1 MNNNSNKMQ
10 IRESLAMDVDGT
22 TVESSRGYL
31 ITRMTLLATVAI
43 FGCLLLGSGLLIYH
57 FASCDEH
64 HASTL
69 HHTTLCEHQHSTS
82 HHHQQHA
89 PAPSS
94 DGSASSTTQKTLIEA
109 STSRENPGETIP
121 AGDNVPGDTGA
132 TGADGMDQGGQ
143 RAEDGT
149 VASSVREDLRLPRS
163 IEPVAYDIR
172 LIPWL
177 VEDNFTFLGTVEVLV
192 NVLEDCSNVTLHVA
206 ALNIHSA
213 SVERSTGRGEKQHS
227 EEATADESS
236 EGAPL
241 VREMVEI
248 DHNLTV
254 ASKQFYVLMLKT
266 PLRRGEQ
273 YVVRLR
279 YDGVLNDYLQG
290 FYRSSYTANNE
301 TRWIA
306 TTQFQPTDARRA
318 FPCFDEPALKARFNI
333 SIARTR
339 DMISLSNMPRLRS
352 YEASEPELQGYVW
365 DVYQQ
370 SVPMSTYLVAFVV
383 CDYLNL
389 TSGNF
394 AVWARADAIGSAR
407 YALSVGPK
415 LLKFLEDFF
424 HIKYPLPKVD
434 MIALP
439 DFSAGAMEN
448 WGLITYRET
457 AMLYEE
463 NVSAISNK
471 QHVITV
477 VAHELAHQWFG
488 NLVTPSWWTDLWLN
502 EGFASYMEYLG
513 VDAVEPAW
521 KSMEQFVVNEL
532 HNVFSLDALSSSHQI
547 SVEVHN
553 PEEIHEIFDKIS
565 YGKGA
570 TIIRMMDHFLTTE
583 VFKRGLTNYLNDKK
597 YQSASQDDLWDYL
610 TNEARRGG
618 IFDEHTSVKEIMD
631 TWTLQTGFPVVF
643 VQRDYESDSIEFR
656 QERFSFANALN
667 GTDAAARQSER
678 FLWWIPITYTTL
690 GDSNFQQTKPSI
702 WMKAEEA
709 LVINNH
715 DIPSHDWMIV
725 NVQQTG
731 YYRVNYDERNWQM
744 IVRHLQDRN
753 KYKTIAASNR
763 AQLID
768 DALNLARA
776 GYLDYGVAL
785 NVTRYLVHETDYVP
799 WKAAIAALNYIDSM
813 FIRTRNYGLF
823 KKYSMDLLEN
833 IYREVG
839 FEDHRDSPLLTVYKR
854 ISVLKAVCHLGN
866 KDCVNHCLRKYYE
879 WMHQPN
885 PDINNPISPNLKS
898 TVYCTAIKYGD
909 ETEWDFAWER
919 FQKATVA
926 SEKEI
931 LLSAMGCSRV
941 PWILARYL
949 ENAMSDEYGIRKQ
962 DAFRVFISVADN
974 VIGQP
979 IAFDYMRNNW
989 AKMKSYFGASMSNL
1003 NIILKYCTKRFNTE
1017 SELLELK
1024 EFAEIHLKD
1033 SGRTIQQAI
1042 EWTESN
1048 IAWLNRNAQPI
1059 VNWLNELDLHHILF
1073 LGRDSDLCTAIKR
1086 ELSLVTFLLQL
1097 DLHHILFLG
1106 RDSDLCTAIK
1116 RELSLVTFLL
1126 QETVVSRCCC
1136 TMERLQIVSVL
1147 LFVPLA
1153 LYYRVDGTSLSL
1165 LQNEKATSD
1174 SYRLLAVSE
1183 PLYYDLY
1190 LDMTD
1195 ANFSNY
1201 AGSVDITIKYT
1212 GNGSIFSLNSV
1223 DLAINEETLRVE
1235 QMNGTKVP
1243 LESFTVSRQF
1253 EQLYFNC
1260 TEKLEPGA
1268 SYKVHLEF
1276 NGTIKTDIFKGV
1288 YRSSYRVDGEI
1299 KYLATTFFA
1308 ATYART
1314 VFPCYDEP
1322 GHKARFNVKIRHR
1335 SHQTALSNMPVIRN
1349 TMIDGYSETTFDTT
1363 PLMSTYLVA
1372 FVVSE
1377 MKTLSSAGELFRV
1390 YAPENKVNYTVY
1402 AHDFAVRAVRALEN
1416 HFGRQNQMRKIDLV
1430 GIPDFAMGAMENW
1443 GMITF
1448 REDYL
1453 IYQDEE
1459 ETTALAKQK
1468 IASVITHELVHMWFG
1483 NEVTPEWWTYVWL
1496 NEGFANFFEYYITSQ
1511 LEPAWRLWD
1520 QFTLDNVH
1528 WALSKDSHSSVRP
1541 INYYATDPAVL
1552 NGLYDY
1558 VVYEK
1563 SASVIRM
1570 IQNVIGFDTFQQAI
1584 NDYLRSR
1591 SYLTTR
1597 PQYLYT
1603 SIEKFHTVDL
1613 PASVEVIF
1621 ESWANTPGYPV
1632 VMVSIDRTTRTLT
1645 ASQKRFWMPNEIDT
1659 PPQNMLFYIPMNYG
1673 SNVPTSTD
1681 FEDTS
1686 PTFWLTPQDP
1696 TATVTLEAGVEW
1708 VVVNKQQTGYYRVN
1722 YDDESWHK
1730 LIEVLNSDQFEDQLP
1745 IINRAQLV
1753 DDVANLA
1760 RAGEVGYDVALSLMQ
1775 YLERETEYIP
1785 WATAYNALLHLDR
1798 MFSNHK
1804 EYNRFENYVGSLAS
1818 HVFSEMNLFDTDSH
1832 LNRLHRDKSV
1842 YLACYFGVEACLD
1855 AATKIIKEALADET
1869 LKIPKEV
1876 QNAFFCALHK
1886 YDLLVEGDYGVEI
1899 FQKYWLATD
1908 QYQPLMDKFI
1918 NALGCSRNLA
1928 MNEFYLQMI
1937 EINETALPITVSMK
1951 NNILNSMIKGGP
1963 ATRSAAFR
1971 FVSARFDK
1979 VSNMLNHELSAMF
1992 NALGDSVNSP
2002 REYDM
2007 LKELIHTH
2015 QTSLNP
2021 SSMQAATRALAQAEE
2036 NLHWIA
2042 KHSGVIAKW
2051 LVEQNFEGDD
2061 DDDSG
2066 AEAITSEAGLFVLL
2080 GIISISLQM
2089 TLFRLRVTQ
2098 SPIRYSPIKMSRTA
2112 LTLAAFWLPL
2122 ILASAPV
2129 EIVEKV
2135 PTSRDTHDD
2144 SRYLLPKVSEPINY
2158 NLFLDIT
2165 NYDFYSYNGTVEIT
2179 FRYTGDQNH
2188 FYLNND
2194 GLVIATESIKVT
2206 GPDGTDVPVANVI
2219 YMEEFEQIYFGFR
2232 DRLQT
2237 GEQYKIA
2244 ISFQNN
2250 IGTELKG
2257 LYRSSYLAGNTTRYL
2272 ATTHFEST
2280 YARSVFPCYD
2290 EPSYKATFNVKIRH
2304 RSEYRALS
2312 NMPAINSVTVG
2323 DYTETTFDTTPL
2335 MSTYLLAFVISDFKT
2350 LSHESDR
2357 FRVFAA
2363 ESKVAHTGYALEF
2376 LGNSLRTLEN
2386 FFGRQYQL
2394 PKVDLIAI
2402 PDFAMGAMENWGLI
2416 TFREQYL
2423 IYEEGV
2429 TTARTKQ
2436 NIADLITHEL
2446 THMWFGNEV
2455 TPEWWTYLWLSEGFA
2470 RYFEYYI
2477 TSQLEP
2483 TWNLWQQF
2491 IVNNVHSALSQDC
2504 NSNNRMM
2511 SYYATDPAVLNDLFD
2526 YVVYAKSASV
2536 IRMIQNVI
2544 GFDTFRQSLND
2555 YLRSRSYLTTRP
2567 QYLYTSIE
2575 KFLIV
2580 NLPAS
2585 VEIIVES
2592 WANTPGYPVVT
2603 VSIDRTTRTLTASQK
2618 RFWMPNEIDTPPQNM
2633 LFYIPV
2639 NYGSNVPTSTDFED
2653 TTPTF
2658 WLTPQDPTAT
2668 VTLEAGVEW
2677 VVVNKQQ
2684 TGYYRVNYDDE
2695 SWHKLI
2701 EVLNSDQFE
2710 DQLPVI
2716 NRAQLVDDVANL
2728 ARAGEVG
2735 YDVALSLMQYLER
2748 ETEYIPWATAY
2759 NALLH
2764 LDRMF
2769 SSHKEYSR
2777 FETFLRTITG
2787 CMYENILLTGPMDQI
2802 SRLHRGNTVYLA
2814 CYSGVKKCLDDAHV
2828 LANKAVQDSSFT
2840 IPEEVQTTVFCALHK
2855 YPSATFNAQTDLFE
2869 KYVRTAN
2876 SPEDLDMINRFLA
2889 SVGCAR
2895 NETIMEYYLTLS
2907 AYNYPGLPVTAGQ
2920 RSQIY
2925 LGLINGSPGTRQA
2938 ALQYL
2943 YEHFSTVT
2951 YLLTS
2956 VTPIFTELGNRI
2968 NTRLQ
2973 HEVLKNI
2980 VDEYGHML
2988 TTAAR
2993 AAADAALV
3001 KAEQNIRWIEK
3012 HAESITSWLVEQD
3025 YEGTTVQPPDGG
3037 AVAYS
3042 VGIAVAFGCAI
3053 LQISSNV
3060 LIR

>member
-89 PAPSS
+89 PAPGS
-94 DGSASSTTQKTLIEA
+94 DGGASSTTHNTLIEA

-132 TGADGMDQGGQ
+132 TGADGKDQGGQ

-213 SVERSTGRGEKQHS
+213 SVERSTGRGEEQHS
-227 EEATADESS
+227 EAATADESS

-424 HIKYPLPKVD
+424 HIEYPLPKVD

-597 YQSASQDDLWDYL
+597 YQSASQDDLWEYL

-618 IFDEHTSVKEIMD
+618 IFDDHTSVKEIMD

-667 GTDAAARQSER
+667 GTDGVARHSER

-1059 VNWLNELDLHHILF
+1059 VNWLNE
-1073 LGRDSDLCTAIKR
+1073 
-1086 ELSLVTFLLQL
+1086 V
-1097 DLHHILFLG
+1097 
-1106 RDSDLCTAIK
+1106 
-1116 RELSLVTFLL
+1116 
-1126 QETVVSRCCC
+1126 
-1136 TMERLQIVSVL
+1136 
-1147 LFVPLA
+1147 
-1153 LYYRVDGTSLSL
+1153 
-1165 LQNEKATSD
+1165 
-1174 SYRLLAVSE
+1174 
-1183 PLYYDLY
+1183 
-1190 LDMTD
+1190 
-1195 ANFSNY
+1195 
-1201 AGSVDITIKYT
+1201 
-1212 GNGSIFSLNSV
+1212 
-1223 DLAINEETLRVE
+1223 
-1235 QMNGTKVP
+1235 
-1243 LESFTVSRQF
+1243 
-1253 EQLYFNC
+1253 
-1260 TEKLEPGA
+1260 
-1268 SYKVHLEF
+1268 
-1276 NGTIKTDIFKGV
+1276 
-1288 YRSSYRVDGEI
+1288 
-1299 KYLATTFFA
+1299 
-1308 ATYART
+1308 
-1314 VFPCYDEP
+1314 
-1322 GHKARFNVKIRHR
+1322 
-1335 SHQTALSNMPVIRN
+1335 
-1349 TMIDGYSETTFDTT
+1349 
-1363 PLMSTYLVA
+1363 
-1372 FVVSE
+1372 
-1377 MKTLSSAGELFRV
+1377 
-1390 YAPENKVNYTVY
+1390 
-1402 AHDFAVRAVRALEN
+1402 
-1416 HFGRQNQMRKIDLV
+1416 
-1430 GIPDFAMGAMENW
+1430 
-1443 GMITF
+1443 
-1448 REDYL
+1448 
-1453 IYQDEE
+1453 
-1459 ETTALAKQK
+1459 
-1468 IASVITHELVHMWFG
+1468 
-1483 NEVTPEWWTYVWL
+1483 
-1496 NEGFANFFEYYITSQ
+1496 
-1511 LEPAWRLWD
+1511 
-1520 QFTLDNVH
+1520 
-1528 WALSKDSHSSVRP
+1528 
-1541 INYYATDPAVL
+1541 
-1552 NGLYDY
+1552 
-1558 VVYEK
+1558 
-1563 SASVIRM
+1563 
-1570 IQNVIGFDTFQQAI
+1570 
-1584 NDYLRSR
+1584 
-1591 SYLTTR
+1591 
-1597 PQYLYT
+1597 
-1603 SIEKFHTVDL
+1603 
-1613 PASVEVIF
+1613 
-1621 ESWANTPGYPV
+1621 
-1632 VMVSIDRTTRTLT
+1632 
-1645 ASQKRFWMPNEIDT
+1645 
-1659 PPQNMLFYIPMNYG
+1659 
-1673 SNVPTSTD
+1673 
-1681 FEDTS
+1681 
-1686 PTFWLTPQDP
+1686 
-1696 TATVTLEAGVEW
+1696 
-1708 VVVNKQQTGYYRVN
+1708 
-1722 YDDESWHK
+1722 
-1730 LIEVLNSDQFEDQLP
+1730 
-1745 IINRAQLV
+1745 
-1753 DDVANLA
+1753 
-1760 RAGEVGYDVALSLMQ
+1760 
-1775 YLERETEYIP
+1775 
-1785 WATAYNALLHLDR
+1785 
-1798 MFSNHK
+1798 
-1804 EYNRFENYVGSLAS
+1804 
-1818 HVFSEMNLFDTDSH
+1818 
-1832 LNRLHRDKSV
+1832 
-1842 YLACYFGVEACLD
+1842 
-1855 AATKIIKEALADET
+1855 
-1869 LKIPKEV
+1869 
-1876 QNAFFCALHK
+1876 
-1886 YDLLVEGDYGVEI
+1886 
-1899 FQKYWLATD
+1899 
-1908 QYQPLMDKFI
+1908 
-1918 NALGCSRNLA
+1918 
-1928 MNEFYLQMI
+1928 
-1937 EINETALPITVSMK
+1937 
-1951 NNILNSMIKGGP
+1951 
-1963 ATRSAAFR
+1963 
-1971 FVSARFDK
+1971 
-1979 VSNMLNHELSAMF
+1979 
-1992 NALGDSVNSP
+1992 
-2002 REYDM
+2002 
-2007 LKELIHTH
+2007 
-2015 QTSLNP
+2015 
-2021 SSMQAATRALAQAEE
+2021 
-2036 NLHWIA
+2036 
-2042 KHSGVIAKW
+2042 
-2051 LVEQNFEGDD
+2051 
-2061 DDDSG
+2061 
-2066 AEAITSEAGLFVLL
+2066 
-2080 GIISISLQM
+2080 
-2089 TLFRLRVTQ
+2089 
-2098 SPIRYSPIKMSRTA
+2098 
-2112 LTLAAFWLPL
+2112 
-2122 ILASAPV
+2122 
-2129 EIVEKV
+2129 
-2135 PTSRDTHDD
+2135 
-2144 SRYLLPKVSEPINY
+2144 
-2158 NLFLDIT
+2158 
-2165 NYDFYSYNGTVEIT
+2165 
-2179 FRYTGDQNH
+2179 
-2188 FYLNND
+2188 
-2194 GLVIATESIKVT
+2194 
-2206 GPDGTDVPVANVI
+2206 
-2219 YMEEFEQIYFGFR
+2219 
-2232 DRLQT
+2232 
-2237 GEQYKIA
+2237 
-2244 ISFQNN
+2244 
-2250 IGTELKG
+2250 
-2257 LYRSSYLAGNTTRYL
+2257 
-2272 ATTHFEST
+2272 
-2280 YARSVFPCYD
+2280 
-2290 EPSYKATFNVKIRH
+2290 
-2304 RSEYRALS
+2304 
-2312 NMPAINSVTVG
+2312 
-2323 DYTETTFDTTPL
+2323 
-2335 MSTYLLAFVISDFKT
+2335 
-2350 LSHESDR
+2350 
-2357 FRVFAA
+2357 
-2363 ESKVAHTGYALEF
+2363 
-2376 LGNSLRTLEN
+2376 
-2386 FFGRQYQL
+2386 
-2394 PKVDLIAI
+2394 
-2402 PDFAMGAMENWGLI
+2402 
-2416 TFREQYL
+2416 
-2423 IYEEGV
+2423 
-2429 TTARTKQ
+2429 
-2436 NIADLITHEL
+2436 
-2446 THMWFGNEV
+2446 
-2455 TPEWWTYLWLSEGFA
+2455 
-2470 RYFEYYI
+2470 
-2477 TSQLEP
+2477 
-2483 TWNLWQQF
+2483 
-2491 IVNNVHSALSQDC
+2491 
-2504 NSNNRMM
+2504 
-2511 SYYATDPAVLNDLFD
+2511 
-2526 YVVYAKSASV
+2526 
-2536 IRMIQNVI
+2536 
-2544 GFDTFRQSLND
+2544 
-2555 YLRSRSYLTTRP
+2555 
-2567 QYLYTSIE
+2567 
-2575 KFLIV
+2575 
-2580 NLPAS
+2580 
-2585 VEIIVES
+2585 
-2592 WANTPGYPVVT
+2592 
-2603 VSIDRTTRTLTASQK
+2603 
-2618 RFWMPNEIDTPPQNM
+2618 
-2633 LFYIPV
+2633 
-2639 NYGSNVPTSTDFED
+2639 
-2653 TTPTF
+2653 
-2658 WLTPQDPTAT
+2658 
-2668 VTLEAGVEW
+2668 
-2677 VVVNKQQ
+2677 
-2684 TGYYRVNYDDE
+2684 
-2695 SWHKLI
+2695 
-2701 EVLNSDQFE
+2701 
-2710 DQLPVI
+2710 
-2716 NRAQLVDDVANL
+2716 
-2728 ARAGEVG
+2728 
-2735 YDVALSLMQYLER
+2735 
-2748 ETEYIPWATAY
+2748 
-2759 NALLH
+2759 
-2764 LDRMF
+2764 
-2769 SSHKEYSR
+2769 
-2777 FETFLRTITG
+2777 
-2787 CMYENILLTGPMDQI
+2787 
-2802 SRLHRGNTVYLA
+2802 
-2814 CYSGVKKCLDDAHV
+2814 
-2828 LANKAVQDSSFT
+2828 
-2840 IPEEVQTTVFCALHK
+2840 
-2855 YPSATFNAQTDLFE
+2855 
-2869 KYVRTAN
+2869 
-2876 SPEDLDMINRFLA
+2876 
-2889 SVGCAR
+2889 
-2895 NETIMEYYLTLS
+2895 
-2907 AYNYPGLPVTAGQ
+2907 
-2920 RSQIY
+2920 
-2925 LGLINGSPGTRQA
+2925 
-2938 ALQYL
+2938 
-2943 YEHFSTVT
+2943 
-2951 YLLTS
+2951 
-2956 VTPIFTELGNRI
+2956 
-2968 NTRLQ
+2968 
-2973 HEVLKNI
+2973 
-2980 VDEYGHML
+2980 
-2988 TTAAR
+2988 
-2993 AAADAALV
+2993 
-3001 KAEQNIRWIEK
+3001 
-3012 HAESITSWLVEQD
+3012 
-3025 YEGTTVQPPDGG
+3025 
-3037 AVAYS
+3037 
-3042 VGIAVAFGCAI
+3042 
-3053 LQISSNV
+3053 
-3060 LIR
+3060 